1 MFSAWDALKR
11 GGMAGLG
18 ATQVVLGVPDL
29 ESLAVAADSR
39 IADIRLG
46 GRARQGSSD

>member
-11 GGMAGLG
+11 GGMAGSG
-18 ATQVVLGVPDL
+18 ATRVMPGVLDL

-46 GRARQGSSD
+46 GRA